1 MSLHTILKPDVCVE
15 YLKNKISEKVTYLNI
30 PRNIN
35 VKSLEKDVKGGAVQF
50 KEILEF
56 MKKKDPS
63 NYIMINADNKEMGYM
78 AITYLEACRQNA
90 YVEDAFLEA
99 DNVTQN
105 DEYSEEDEKEEDYDS
120 YVDHEDFEDEEGF
133 LSESEYEECI
143 WKVPVISMNEITQ
156 NLSHG
161 PTPFAINSMPM
172 QGEWN
177 SMNFRPFWT
186 NCTRESVCIM
196 NEVCGMF
203 AFSGSGSADQIE
215 ALSYFK
221 NNERVYILNVKEQ
234 NSYHEDDYDE
244 DDFMSGLSL
253 KDITKN
259 EIVLHYIAEEID
271 VVLPEEK
278 RENYYKNILKGYFD
292 SFHINVKKGFSYN
305 KIMNIIFAMKNE
317 EICSMIEKI
326 VRYAIKDKKNEDEIL
341 LTNADFKFIDRFART
356 ENAIKK
362 QKCKSAKKRMMEDLI
377 GMDSVKEQVLDTVN
391 IMKFNQIRK
400 SMNIQGDSYHNV
412 HVMLGAPGTAKT
424 TVAELMGQIMVDEK
438 LLPDNRFICVNGAEL
453 KGKYVGHSAPKTK
466 ALFENY
472 DVIVIDEAYSLVD
485 DHGETDSFSKEAIA
499 QLIIELEK
507 HATDKLVIF
516 AGYGGTKVS
525 EKNNKMR
532 AFIDSNPGIKS
543 RINSTIFF
551 ESYTADE
558 MVKIFYQIAQNQNF
572 IVEPEAKDILK
583 EYFATRVSDENF
595 GNGREAR
602 SLLEN
607 SVVFTAKRVLTEK
620 ITRYSESEM
629 KQISVED
636 IRAAIGQTKRA
647 NKIQGARNVRKLG
660 FQIA

>member
-99 DNVTQN
+99 DNVTEN

-120 YVDHEDFEDEEGF
+120 YVDHEDFEDGEGF
-133 LSESEYEECI
+133 LSESEYEECE

-221 NNERVYILNVKEQ
+221 NNQRVYILNVKEQ

-292 SFHINVKKGFSYN
+292 SFHIKVKKGFSYN
-305 KIMNIIFAMKNE
+305 KVMNIIFAMKNE

-362 QKCKSAKKRMMEDLI
+362 QKCKSAKKRMMEELI

-543 RINSTIFF
+543 RINSTIYF

-572 IVEPEAKDILK
+572 LVEPEAKDILK

-620 ITRYSESEM
+620 KTKYSESEM

>member
-99 DNVTQN
+99 DNVTEN

-120 YVDHEDFEDEEGF
+120 YVDHEDFEDGEGF
-133 LSESEYEECI
+133 LSESEYEECE

-292 SFHINVKKGFSYN
+292 SFHIKVKKGFSYN
-305 KIMNIIFAMKNE
+305 KVMNIIFAMKNE

-362 QKCKSAKKRMMEDLI
+362 QKCKSAKKRMMEELI

-551 ESYTADE
+551 ESYSADE

-572 IVEPEAKDILK
+572 IVDPEAKDILK

-620 ITRYSESEM
+620 KTKYSESEM

>member
-1 MSLHTILKPDVCVE
+1 
-15 YLKNKISEKVTYLNI
+15 
-30 PRNIN
+30 
-35 VKSLEKDVKGGAVQF
+35 
-50 KEILEF
+50 
-56 MKKKDPS
+56 
-63 NYIMINADNKEMGYM
+63 
-78 AITYLEACRQNA
+78 
-90 YVEDAFLEA
+90 
-99 DNVTQN
+99 
-105 DEYSEEDEKEEDYDS
+105 
-120 YVDHEDFEDEEGF
+120 
-133 LSESEYEECI
+133 
-143 WKVPVISMNEITQ
+143 
-156 NLSHG
+156 
-161 PTPFAINSMPM
+161 
-172 QGEWN
+172 
-177 SMNFRPFWT
+177 
-186 NCTRESVCIM
+186 
-196 NEVCGMF
+196 
-203 AFSGSGSADQIE
+203 
-215 ALSYFK
+215 
-221 NNERVYILNVKEQ
+221 
-234 NSYHEDDYDE
+234 
-244 DDFMSGLSL
+244 
-253 KDITKN
+253 
-259 EIVLHYIAEEID
+259 
-271 VVLPEEK
+271 
-278 RENYYKNILKGYFD
+278 
-292 SFHINVKKGFSYN
+292 
-305 KIMNIIFAMKNE
+305 
-317 EICSMIEKI
+317 
-326 VRYAIKDKKNEDEIL
+326 
-341 LTNADFKFIDRFART
+341 
-356 ENAIKK
+356 
-362 QKCKSAKKRMMEDLI
+362 
-377 GMDSVKEQVLDTVN
+377 
-391 IMKFNQIRK
+391 
-400 SMNIQGDSYHNV
+400 
-412 HVMLGAPGTAKT
+412 
-424 TVAELMGQIMVDEK
+424 MVDEK

-620 ITRYSESEM
+620 KTRYSESEM

>member
-78 AITYLEACRQNA
+78 AITYLEACRQNE

-99 DNVTQN
+99 DNVTEN
-105 DEYSEEDEKEEDYDS
+105 YEYSEEDEKEEDYDS
-120 YVDHEDFEDEEGF
+120 YVDYEDFEDGEGF

-203 AFSGSGSADQIE
+203 AFSGSGSSDQIE

-292 SFHINVKKGFSYN
+292 SFHIKVKKGFSYN
-305 KIMNIIFAMKNE
+305 KVMNIIFAMKNE

-551 ESYTADE
+551 ESYSADE

-572 IVEPEAKDILK
+572 LVEPEAKDILK
-583 EYFATRVSDENF
+583 EYFETRVSDENF

-620 ITRYSESEM
+620 KTKYSESEM

>member
-1 MSLHTILKPDVCVE
+1 M
-15 YLKNKISEKVTYLNI
+15 
-30 PRNIN
+30 
-35 VKSLEKDVKGGAVQF
+35 
-50 KEILEF
+50 
-56 MKKKDPS
+56 
-63 NYIMINADNKEMGYM
+63 
-78 AITYLEACRQNA
+78 
-90 YVEDAFLEA
+90 
-99 DNVTQN
+99 
-105 DEYSEEDEKEEDYDS
+105 
-120 YVDHEDFEDEEGF
+120 
-133 LSESEYEECI
+133 
-143 WKVPVISMNEITQ
+143 
-156 NLSHG
+156 
-161 PTPFAINSMPM
+161 
-172 QGEWN
+172 
-177 SMNFRPFWT
+177 
-186 NCTRESVCIM
+186 
-196 NEVCGMF
+196 
-203 AFSGSGSADQIE
+203 
-215 ALSYFK
+215 
-221 NNERVYILNVKEQ
+221 
-234 NSYHEDDYDE
+234 
-244 DDFMSGLSL
+244 
-253 KDITKN
+253 
-259 EIVLHYIAEEID
+259 
-271 VVLPEEK
+271 
-278 RENYYKNILKGYFD
+278 KGYFD
-292 SFHINVKKGFSYN
+292 SFHIKVKKGFSYN
-305 KIMNIIFAMKNE
+305 KVMNIIFAMKNE

-551 ESYTADE
+551 ESYSADE

-572 IVEPEAKDILK
+572 LVEPEARDILK
-583 EYFATRVSDENF
+583 EYFTTRVSDENF

-607 SVVFTAKRVLTEK
+607 SVVFTAKRVLSEK
-620 ITRYSESEM
+620 KTKYSENEM